1 MWFRLVEN
9 IRAKYRIL
17 DYDFYNFD
25 KISFMIGIIYVVII
39 ITRADQYDRGKVIQL
54 GNRE

>member
-1 MWFRLVEN
+1 MWFRLIEN
-9 IRAKYRIL
+9 IKAKYRIL

-25 KISFMIGIIYVVII
+25 KTSFMIGIICIVIV
-39 ITRADQYDRGKVIQL
+39 ITRADRYNKGKVVQI

>member
-1 MWFRLVEN
+1 
-9 IRAKYRIL
+9 L

-25 KISFMIGIIYVVII
+25 KISFMIGIIYIAIVV
-39 ITRADQYDRGKVIQL
+39 TRVDRRNRNKVVQL